1 MVWRPC
7 RRITTRTDTQ
17 GKSVKVACCVPPVVR
32 HKDNLPSL
40 HHAVLDPLT
49 RRKSPVHLATVV
61 ALAVRRSRKVGRRH
75 VPKLRPSDQAEPSD
89 AVLHHLHAAVTAPKR
104 QDAALHDACEE
115 IRHLSGKC
123 GTRGERSKCGKHV
136 CQARRVWPACVHSST
151 RKLRRG
157 GSGEEDY
164 YVKVAS
170 VAPPSR
176 GRWPP
181 GTRSR
186 QQRRPARQ

>member
-1 MVWRPC
+1 M
-7 RRITTRTDTQ
+7 
-17 GKSVKVACCVPPVVR
+17 PPVVR
-32 HKDNLPSL
+32 HKDNLPRL

-61 ALAVRRSRKVGRRH
+61 ALPVRRSRKVGRRY
-75 VPKLRPSDQAEPSD
+75 VPKLRPSDQAEPSN

-104 QDAALHDACEE
+104 QDAALRDACEE
-115 IRHLSGKC
+115 IRHLIWQAREVAPMSGESAA
-123 GTRGERSKCGKHV
+123 RAVSVASAASKCAKCDASG
-136 CQARRVWPACVHSST
+136 QRACTAV
-151 RKLRRG
+151 RG
-157 GSGEEDY
+157 RSGEE
-164 YVKVAS
+164 VPERKTTIKWQS